1 MAREPSAR
9 AAKRAVGPNASIAGL
24 RQQLE
29 RLDRELIRLINQRAQ
44 AAAAFFRALA
54 NAPGDGGL
62 AEAHAAAGID
72 EQSILRLLEHNKGP
86 LSNDCMRGLFVEMS
100 SVARTLVKTM
110 KVAYLG
116 PAYSYSHLAALH
128 RFGSSVEYVPVGSIS
143 AVFEEVNRG
152 QVEFGLVP
160 VHNSTDGRIADTLD
174 MFTRLR
180 VRICG
185 EVQLRIRHA
194 LLARCPRAEVREVYS
209 RPQALSQCR
218 NWLSKHLPAVRL
230 VEVISTSDAARLALD
245 KPGSA
250 AIASVQAAR
259 HYGLDVLAE
268 DIEDQPGNI
277 TRFVVIGG
285 HPAERT
291 GKDMTAVM
299 FEVEHRPGTLADAM
313 VLFKKARLNL
323 TWIESFPIPRP
334 EGGYLFFIEFDGHE
348 SDSRVRKALAGLKRR
363 TVRMEVLGSYPRS
376 EPVG

>member
-1 MAREPSAR
+1 MGKEPSAR
-9 AAKRAVGPNASIAGL
+9 SVKRAPGANTSLSSL

-29 RLDRELIRLINQRAQ
+29 RLDKELIRLLNQRAQ
-44 AAAAFFRALA
+44 AAVALYKA
-54 NAPGDGGL
+54 LGTSSGDGGL
-62 AEAHAAAGID
+62 ANGHVAAGID
-72 EQSILRLLEHNKGP
+72 EQSILRLLEQNQGP
-86 LSNDCMRGLFVEMS
+86 LSNDRLRSLFAELTS
-100 SVARTLVKTM
+100 AARALVKNLR
-110 KVAYLG
+110 VAYLG
-116 PAYSYSHLAALH
+116 PAYSYSHLAALY
-128 RFGSSVEYVPVGSIS
+128 RFGSSVEYVPVGGIP

-152 QVEFGLVP
+152 QVDFGLVP

-194 LLARCPRAEVREVYS
+194 LLARCPRSEVREVYS

-245 KPGSA
+245 KPGAA
-250 AIASVQAAR
+250 AIASIQAAR

-268 DIEDQPGNI
+268 DIEDQPGNV

-285 HPAERT
+285 HAAERT
-291 GKDMTAVM
+291 GKDLTAVM
-299 FEVEHRPGTLADAM
+299 FEIEHRPGTLADAM

-348 SDSRVRKALAGLKRR
+348 SDSRVRKVLAALRRR

>member
-1 MAREPSAR
+1 MGKEPSSR
-9 AAKRAVGPNASIAGL
+9 SAKRTSGSNTSLSSL

-29 RLDRELIRLINQRAQ
+29 RLDRELIRLMNQRAQ
-44 AAAAFFRALA
+44 TAAALYKALA
-54 NAPGDGGL
+54 SSSGDGGL
-62 AEAHAAAGID
+62 ANAHAAAGID
-72 EQSILRLLEHNKGP
+72 DQSILRLLEQNKGP
-86 LSNDCMRGLFVEMS
+86 LSNDRIRSLFAELTS
-100 SVARTLVKTM
+100 AARALVKNLR
-110 KVAYLG
+110 VAYLG
-116 PAYSYSHLAALH
+116 PAYSYSHLAAIH
-128 RFGSSVEYVPVGSIS
+128 RFGSSVEYVPVGGIP

-152 QVEFGLVP
+152 QVDFGLVP

-194 LLARCPRAEVREVYS
+194 LLARCPRSEVREVYS

-218 NWLSKHLPAVRL
+218 HWLSKHLPAVRL

-245 KPGSA
+245 KPGAA
-250 AIASVQAAR
+250 AIASIQAAH

-285 HPAERT
+285 HTAERT
-291 GKDMTAVM
+291 GKDLTAVM
-299 FEVEHRPGTLADAM
+299 FEIEHRPGTLADAM

-348 SDSRVRKALAGLKRR
+348 SESRVRKVLAGLQRR

>member
-1 MAREPSAR
+1 MGKEPSAR
-9 AAKRAVGPNASIAGL
+9 SAKRAPGASTSLASL

-29 RLDRELIRLINQRAQ
+29 RLDKELIRLANQRVRAM
-44 AAAAFFRALA
+44 AALYKALGSST
-54 NAPGDGGL
+54 GDGGL
-62 AEAHAAAGID
+62 ANAHAAAGID
-72 EQSILRLLEHNKGP
+72 EQSVLRLLEHNQGP
-86 LSNDCMRGLFVEMS
+86 LSNDRLRSLFAELTS
-100 SVARTLVKTM
+100 AARALVKNLR
-110 KVAYLG
+110 VAYLG

-128 RFGSSVEYVPVGSIS
+128 RFGSSVEYVPVGGIP

-152 QVEFGLVP
+152 QVDFGLVP

-194 LLARCPRAEVREVYS
+194 LLARCPRSDVREVYS
-209 RPQALSQCR
+209 RPQAISQCR
-218 NWLSKHLPAVRL
+218 NWLSKHLPGVRL

-245 KPGSA
+245 KPGAA
-250 AIASVQAAR
+250 AIASIQAAR

-268 DIEDQPGNI
+268 DIEDQPGNM

-285 HPAERT
+285 HAAQRT
-291 GKDMTAVM
+291 GKDLTAVM
-299 FEVEHRPGTLADAM
+299 FEIEHRPGTLADAM

-323 TWIESFPIPRP
+323 TWIESFPIPQP

-348 SDSRVRKALAGLKRR
+348 SDTRVRKVLASLRRR

>member
-1 MAREPSAR
+1 MGKEPSAR
-9 AAKRAVGPNASIAGL
+9 SPKRSSSASASVSGL
-24 RQQLE
+24 RHQLE
-29 RLDRELIRLINQRAQ
+29 RLDRELIRLFNQHAQ
-44 AAAAFFRALA
+44 AAAALYKALA
-54 NAPGDGGL
+54 SSAGDGAL
-62 AEAHAAAGID
+62 ADAHAAAGID
-72 EQSILRLLEHNKGP
+72 EQSVLRLLEQNKGP
-86 LSNDCMRGLFVEMS
+86 LSNDCIRGLFVELTS
-100 SVARTLVKTM
+100 AARALVKPLR
-110 KVAYLG
+110 VAYLG

-128 RFGSSVEYVPVGSIS
+128 RFGSAVEYVPVGSIP

-152 QVEFGLVP
+152 QVDFGLVP

-218 NWLSKHLPAVRL
+218 NWLTKHLPAVRL

-245 KPGSA
+245 KPGAA
-250 AIASVQAAR
+250 AIASIQAAR

-268 DIEDQPGNI
+268 DIEDQAGNI
-277 TRFVVIGG
+277 TRFVVIGERS
-285 HPAERT
+285 AERT

-299 FEVEHRPGTLADAM
+299 FEIEHRPGTLADAM

-348 SDSRVRKALAGLKRR
+348 SDSRVRKALAALQRR

-376 EPVG
+376 APVG